1 MTRRG
6 VRQGYCPPPSP
17 TESQAIRFSHLIFP
31 KKLTLLSVDDF
42 LLIDYR
48 NPMRETAIVEEKVKR
63 ADGTLIHAKCR
74 LVDEPK
80 SHTCVRAGLCSRPV
94 ALPSC

>member
-1 MTRRG
+1 
-6 VRQGYCPPPSP
+6 
-17 TESQAIRFSHLIFP
+17 
-31 KKLTLLSVDDF
+31 
-42 LLIDYR
+42 
-48 NPMRETAIVEEKVKR
+48 MRETAIVEEKVKR